1 MTSTNYVCDSDYLLH
16 KSKDFCKESQTPY
29 FEKCRKIPE
38 PNENHIIFN
47 KAKDDIN
54 GDKHKGLIDAC
65 NMILEWIEEMEETP
79 WKEMRRYK

>member
-1 MTSTNYVCDSDYLLH
+1 MFLKRFLINFISRLHVKDMTSTNYVCDSDYLLH

-47 KAKDDIN
+47 KFNIDIN
-54 GDKHKGLIDAC
+54 YYL
-65 NMILEWIEEMEETP
+65 
-79 WKEMRRYK
+79 